1 MSGPATYI
9 VFNLLRI
16 PAESHYFRYAHLFLI
31 FLISGIIHALQEVA
45 QGISFWQS
53 GAIRFFVTQVFGI
66 LLEDLARTQWVRLRK
81 KLDGQTRR
89 WGCAP
94 ISSAF
99 GYIWVLLFL
108 IWSTPVWI
116 YPSIAASKGEPKDK
130 VLPFSVIGSIVEL
143 VSPT

>member
-9 VFNLLRI
+9 VFSLLRI
-16 PAESHYFRYAHLFLI
+16 PAESHYFRYAHLFLM

-53 GAIRFFVTQVFGI
+53 GAIQFFVTQVFGI
-66 LLEDLARTQWVRLRK
+66 LLEDLARTQCFRLRK
-81 KLDGQTRR
+81 HFNGQTRQ
-89 WGCAP
+89 WALAP
-94 ISSAF
+94 VSSYF

-108 IWSTPVWI
+108 VWSTPVWI
-116 YPSIAASKGEPKDK
+116 YPSIAANKGEPKDK
-130 VLPFSVIGSIVEL
+130 VLPFSVIGSIFGL